1 VDIIQRN
8 FFRLLRSGAY
18 HDQDDIEPMS
28 AFKWK
33 RLYQLVDAQ
42 QVAQTTYEGIKN
54 HANDP
59 NLQLPEELKNQWQQ
73 EAEMTRQQSIISSP
87 LATFELSNYFLNRR
101 LKGIMN
107 AERHSIDCSG
117 DTMNLLNII
126 IYNVNHI
133 LSRGIN
139 LHGIIELG
147 KYLRKNGHKVDFV
160 KLDTWLRKLGM
171 QRMAQ
176 LEGSIL
182 MAVFNFQQEELPFV
196 EHPEPAAYKL
206 TLRTLSHTA
215 KDTAEEWH
223 FRQYS
228 NGFVQNNSKVLR
240 RNLRRSIR
248 YFTYYPV
255 ETTSNFFSNFV
266 KSLSEIEE

>member
-1 VDIIQRN
+1 MDIIQRN

-18 HDQDDIEPMS
+18 QDKDAIEPMS
-28 AFKWK
+28 AFKWR
-33 RLYQLVDAQ
+33 RLYQMVEAQ
-42 QVAQTTYEGIKN
+42 QVAPTTFEGVKD
-54 HANDP
+54 HADDP
-59 NLQLPEELKNQWQQ
+59 NLQLPDDLKEQWQR
-73 EAEMTRQQSIISSP
+73 EALNTAQASVIHSP

-101 LKGIMN
+101 LKKMMN

-126 IYNVNHI
+126 IYNVNHM
-133 LSRGIN
+133 LSSGIS

-147 KYLRKNGHKVDFV
+147 KYLRQKGDRVDFV
-160 KLDTWLRKLGM
+160 KLDAWLKKLGM
-171 QRMAQ
+171 TRMAQ

-182 MAVFNFQQEELPFV
+182 MAVFNFQQDELPFV
-196 EHPEPAAYKL
+196 EHEEPSAYKL
-206 TLRTLSHTA
+206 TLRTLTHTA
-215 KDTAEEWH
+215 HDTAEEWH
-223 FRQYS
+223 FRQTS

-248 YFTYYPV
+248 YFAYYPV
-255 ETTSNFFSNFV
+255 ETTSNFFSNFA